1 MSVEQEVSAS
11 AEQIGAG
18 EVVSQVR
25 LDIRIGEGVAHQ
37 TINIGALYSG
47 PIHFHVSLD
56 LGVKES

>member
-25 LDIRIGEGVAHQ
+25 LDICIGEGAANQ
-37 TINIGALYSG
+37 TINIGAVYTG
-47 PIHFHVSLD
+47 PIQIHLNLSAVAA
-56 LGVKES
+56 K